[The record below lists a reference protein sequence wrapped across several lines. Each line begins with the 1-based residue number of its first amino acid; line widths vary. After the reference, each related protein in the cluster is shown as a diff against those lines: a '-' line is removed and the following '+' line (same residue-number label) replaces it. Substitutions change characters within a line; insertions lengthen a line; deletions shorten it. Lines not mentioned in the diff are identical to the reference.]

1 MHEIWKIFW
10 PKVFFW
16 SIMNMP
22 LRKNIHNLPQG
33 PPNPGLMQEKVQKGD
48 FLKKPSWQLKF
59 FCCFRFL
66 WISRRLGKLN
76 WKRLVFLLSK
86 ILYKKCGI
94 HILKYGNDS
103 AFLHSSI
110 IDTFQTTIH
119 LIKGRFS
126 KMSIL
131 SLCAYWLALLSKKL
145 HFCIFRLWKKS
156 GAIFASFDGL
166 CGCQDDR
173 NPRVHL
179 LFPCERGRSM
189 TLSYPQGAWN
199 ILASQAGVVGVLLL
213 LQQCST
219 VQYKQDHRGFQPFCV
234 S

>member
-1 MHEIWKIFW
+1 MNSQFYLWFAAGFSCVFSFAPTYFQNGTFEPVHEIWKIFW

-86 ILYKKCGI
+86 ILYKKCVT
-94 HILKYGNDS
+94 DVS
-103 AFLHSSI
+103 ATVCLVDFCLVVWNFWHTWKTNQFWYQQKSLNLDQSI
-110 IDTFQTTIH
+110 TCLTI
-119 LIKGRFS
+119 RF
-126 KMSIL
+126 
-131 SLCAYWLALLSKKL
+131 
-145 HFCIFRLWKKS
+145 
-156 GAIFASFDGL
+156 
-166 CGCQDDR
+166 
-173 NPRVHL
+173 
-179 LFPCERGRSM
+179 E
-189 TLSYPQGAWN
+189 
-199 ILASQAGVVGVLLL
+199 
-213 LQQCST
+213 
-219 VQYKQDHRGFQPFCV
+219 
-234 S
+234 

>member
-1 MHEIWKIFW
+1 METIPLFSTVQLLIPFRQPYIWS
-10 PKVFFW
+10 KVY
-16 SIMNMP
+16 
-22 LRKNIHNLPQG
+22 
-33 PPNPGLMQEKVQKGD
+33 
-48 FLKKPSWQLKF
+48 
-59 FCCFRFL
+59 
-66 WISRRLGKLN
+66 
-76 WKRLVFLLSK
+76 LVK
-86 ILYKKCGI
+86 W
-94 HILKYGNDS
+94 
-103 AFLHSSI
+103 AF
-110 IDTFQTTIH
+110 
-119 LIKGRFS
+119 
-126 KMSIL
+126 

-213 LQQCST
+213 QYSAVQCST
-219 VQYKQDHRGFQPFCV
+219 SRIIGVFNPSVCHKMRTVCTVPSHRGHLYRASPLLKWL
-234 S
+234 